1 MSNGLTYLYKDED
14 WTKEWKIEGAV
25 SHTLMDVLKKNPD
38 RENGCQCE
46 VSLLTLEA
54 YEYTFNLFAEDL
66 PYDEV
71 EDGSSQEPLS
81 VQFKIQLNDVEYY
94 EKTEMQL
101 IQLGQLFEM
110 KLRQSRNEIAS
121 ILMPMFADPEG
132 SGEKSSI
139 DMSCECIDEL
149 FIGTFYIHIAAL
161 PNFNTSMTLEEVYEK
176 FIQLHDIV
184 NKANEVAKLF

>member
-14 WTKEWKIEGAV
+14 WTKEWKIEGN
-25 SHTLMDVLKKNPD
+25 STHTLMNLLEQNPD
-38 RENGCQCE
+38 RDNGCQCE
-46 VSLLTLEA
+46 VALLSLEA
-54 YEYTFNLFAEDL
+54 HEYIFNLFAEDL
-66 PYDEV
+66 PFDEV
-71 EDGSSQEPLS
+71 EDGSSEEPLS

-94 EKTEMQL
+94 EKTEIQL

-121 ILMPMFADPEG
+121 ILMPLFSDPAG
-132 SGEKSSI
+132 NGEKSSI

-149 FIGTFYIHIAAL
+149 FIVTFYVHIAAM
-161 PNFNTSMTLEEVYEK
+161 PNFNSSITLEEVYEK
-176 FIQLHDIV
+176 FIQLHGIV